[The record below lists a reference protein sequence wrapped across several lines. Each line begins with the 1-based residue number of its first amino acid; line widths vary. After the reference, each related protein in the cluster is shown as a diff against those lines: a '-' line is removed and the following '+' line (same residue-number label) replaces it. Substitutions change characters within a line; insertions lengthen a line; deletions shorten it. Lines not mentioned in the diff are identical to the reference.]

1 MSSEELHK
9 LVKDPAKLAE
19 VNAFLLTPEGRGV
32 ISEVMAGEIP
42 EPGDQV
48 EEVVVEPNAAV
59 EEFNQAE
66 ADQQAADAQVAAD
79 KTAADKAL
87 ADAETARVAEEN
99 LALLAA
105 GITVYRDAAGKIVK
119 LVQEYQ
125 ADDGHGNPVGRPT
138 HLEARNWIELA
149 GKQKEAHT
157 QATRAFHRLKDQKTT
172 FRKPVDPIKI
182 PDVPLMSE
190 QERIQA
196 AQDLNSDDET
206 VVLKADRKL
215 RADQIMRDQRNEAIQ
230 SEERRQREVSDEFK
244 SRHLNDFNP
253 CQANAKLIGDYIKE
267 NNLVWTLDNLELA
280 LAATE
285 PQLVPVQGPVAE
297 ETVSVADNPPEVPQ
311 AVQPAAQAPVITP
324 APVAAAVEPVVPAA
338 APNPPVPARRPGV
351 NAGLVP
357 GQPSGQRPVTQP
369 AGLTMKEIMKWTGD
383 QMKKERANPARRAE
397 IDRVIAAYNKARTS
411 RV

>member
-1 MSSEELHK
+1 
-9 LVKDPAKLAE
+9 VD
-19 VNAFLLTPEGRGV
+19 T
-32 ISEVMAGEIP
+32 
-42 EPGDQV
+42 
-48 EEVVVEPNAAV
+48 
-59 EEFNQAE
+59 
-66 ADQQAADAQVAAD
+66 
-79 KTAADKAL
+79 
-87 ADAETARVAEEN
+87 ETARIAEEN

-105 GITVYRDAAGKIVK
+105 GITVYRDTAGKIVK

-125 ADDGHGNPVGRPT
+125 ADDGHGNRVGRPT

-172 FRKPVDPIKI
+172 FRKPVDPIRI

-215 RADQIMRDQRNEAIQ
+215 RADQIMRDQRNEAIRA
-230 SEERRQREVSDEFK
+230 EEKRQANVNDEFK
-244 SRHLNDFNP
+244 SRHLHDFFP
-253 CQANAKLIGDYIKE
+253 CQANAKLISDYIKE
-267 NNLVWTLDNLELA
+267 NDLLWTVDNLELA
-280 LAATE
+280 FAATE
-285 PQLVPVQGPVAE
+285 PQQVPVKGPDVE
-297 ETVSVADNPPEVPQ
+297 EIAPTANPVEVLRAQQEVQIQPTAQ
-311 AVQPAAQAPVITP
+311 EIQPAQ
-324 APVAAAVEPVVPAA
+324 AAVEAQPVVPAA
-338 APNPPVPARRPGV
+338 APNPPVPTRRPGV